1 MSEHP
6 PTLRT
11 IEQRVRIAASPETVW
26 SFWTDPAR
34 LCEWWGI
41 RAEVEPR
48 PGGIFR
54 VVMSADAPVMSGTY
68 VTLEPFTRL
77 VFTFGWEGNP
87 MGDALAPGS
96 TQVEVTLTAVNGD
109 TDLLLVHRE
118 VPAPY
123 ADEHAKGWALF
134 VGERLP
140 TAVVGGALGSGSGS
154 GSDENAS

>member
-1 MSEHP
+1 MTENP

-26 SFWTDPAR
+26 NFWTDPSR

-41 RAEVEPR
+41 RAEIDPR

-54 VVMSADAPVMSGTY
+54 VVMDTDGPVMSGAY
-68 VTLEPFTRL
+68 ITLEPFTRL
-77 VFTFGWEGNP
+77 VFTFGWEHNP
-87 MGDALAPGS
+87 MGDPLAPAS

-109 TDLLLVHRE
+109 TDILLVHRE
-118 VPAPY
+118 VPAAH

-140 TAVVGGALGSGSGS
+140 MAVVGGSHPWRS
-154 GSDENAS
+154 ASHEDVS

>member
-1 MSEHP
+1 MTENP

-26 SFWTDPAR
+26 TFWTDPAR

-41 RAEVEPR
+41 GAEIDPQ

-54 VVMSADAPVMSGTY
+54 VVMATDGPVMSGTY
-68 VTLEPFTRL
+68 LTLEPFTRV

-87 MGDALAPGS
+87 MGDALAPRS
-96 TQVEVTLTAVNGD
+96 THVEVTLTPVDGD
-109 TDLLLVHRE
+109 TDLVLVHRE
-118 VPAPY
+118 VPAVH

-140 TAVVGGALGSGSGS
+140 TAAARDALRSRTDV
-154 GSDENAS
+154 DEDAS

>member
-1 MSEHP
+1 MTEKP
-6 PTLRT
+6 QTLHT
-11 IEQRVRIAASPETVW
+11 VEQRVRIAASPETVW

-34 LCEWWGI
+34 LCEWWGT

-48 PGGIFR
+48 PGGMFR
-54 VVMSADAPVMSGTY
+54 VVMDNDGPVMSGTY
-68 VTLEPFTRL
+68 LTLEPFTRL

-109 TDLLLVHRE
+109 TDLVVVHRQ
-118 VPAPY
+118 VPAAH

-140 TAVVGGALGSGSGS
+140 MAVGRNEPSSSTPSG
-154 GSDENAS
+154 DAS